1 MLSASAT
8 RLLERR
14 LLAALTLLVAL
25 LVASFACPAHAQSNA
40 ASSSDTSQ
48 SAGKLTKAPQL
59 LNFKDVEAPYPEAE
73 KASGRTAAVT
83 LQIAISDRGDAV
95 EVVVLDSAGAA
106 FDAAAV
112 DSAKR
117 FKFSPAEI
125 NGRPAPVKLTF
136 RYDFTFREE
145 LVDLG
150 PQVNFSGV
158 VLDATAPRKKPRPL
172 RNIKVKV
179 ERVPG
184 AVGSNPVKAT
194 EVSVAD
200 AQTDEDGYF
209 EFEGLAPGTYAVT
222 VSGPGLA
229 TVKTDETIEAK
240 RGLEVTYKVEPEA
253 AAGDGDGDTL
263 TIEVI
268 APRIQK
274 EATTVAIKTEEARRV
289 PGTGGEA
296 LRVVQNLPG
305 VGRAAFGSGALVV
318 WGAAPQDTRVYVDGV
333 RIPQLY
339 HTGGFRATVNSDLVR
354 AIELAPG
361 GYGAEFGRGLG
372 GLVTVDTRALRGDR
386 LHGYV
391 SADVIDTS
399 ALVEA
404 PLGKSTRAAI
414 SGRGSYLKETLGLF
428 TKRDVSELVP
438 IPRFFDGQLKVEQDL
453 GENET
458 LTLVAL
464 ASDDTLKRTVTN
476 PDPAQ
481 TISDERKSNFKRIF
495 AVYRKAF
502 PDGSSTTITPSFGT
516 DHFDFAQR
524 FGTTP
529 TEQTIDATVFGV
541 RAKWRGRVASMVVL
555 NTGLDVEGSD
565 NTIRR
570 RGATIL
576 PPREGDI
583 TVFGQPPNDVVNFD
597 NWSVFL
603 GSIAPYAQAD
613 IELFGNKVHV
623 VPGVRLDSFFVSGDK
638 QFPTKEGSE
647 QRGYLRNETVL
658 EPRLAA
664 RWALSEALTL
674 KAAYGQ
680 YHQAPDAEDLS
691 PVFGNPTLGFAKA
704 THYLAGFNYRI
715 LEKLSAETT
724 AFTSLS
730 DSLAARSPLPSPTTG
745 EALLNTREGRAYGAQ
760 VLLRQ
765 ELARGFFGWISYS
778 YIKSERK
785 DTADGPWRPFDYDQ
799 THVATLVASYELPLG
814 FEIGTRLRYATGFPR
829 TPVVGAYYN
838 ARRDLFEPA
847 FGGQNS
853 IRIPAFAQA
862 DIRAAKRFTWERAK
876 LELYV
881 DVQNITNRQNR
892 EDVVYNYKYTSRNY
906 ISGLPTLAIAG
917 AKLEW

>member
-1 MLSASAT
+1 MRSVSAT
-8 RLLERR
+8 RYRAPR
-14 LLAALTLLVAL
+14 AVAAIVLLAVVANARAA
-25 LVASFACPAHAQSNA
+25 VAQGNA
-40 ASSSDTSQ
+40 PSSSDTSQ
-48 SAGKLTKAPQL
+48 AGGKLTRPPEL
-59 LNFKDVEAPYPEAE
+59 LNFKQVEAPYPEAE

-83 LQIAISDRGDAV
+83 LQIAITDRGDAA
-95 EVVVLDSAGAA
+95 EVVVLESAGPA

-112 DSAKR
+112 ESAKR
-117 FKFSPAEI
+117 FRFSPAEI
-125 NGRPAPVKLTF
+125 NGKPAPVKLTF

-145 LVDLG
+145 MVDLG
-150 PQVNFSGV
+150 PQVNFSGQ
-158 VLDATAPRKKPRPL
+158 VLDATAPRKKQRAL
-172 RNIKVKV
+172 RDIVVKV
-179 ERVPG
+179 ALSSAPG
-184 AVGSNPVKAT
+184 ATIAEAT
-194 EVSVAD
+194 
-200 AQTDEDGYF
+200 TDEEGYF
-209 EFEGLAPGTYAVT
+209 EFEALPPGAYTVT
-222 VSGPGLA
+222 VSGPGIA
-229 TVKTDETIEAK
+229 KVKTEETIEAK
-240 RGLEVTYKVEPEA
+240 RGLEVTYKVDPESA
-253 AAGDGDGDTL
+253 GDGDTL

-354 AIELAPG
+354 AIDLAPG

-372 GLVTVDTRALRGDR
+372 GLVTVETRALRADR

-391 SADVIDTS
+391 SVDVIDTS

-404 PLGKSTRAAI
+404 PITKSTRVAI
-414 SGRGSYLKETLGLF
+414 SGRGSYLGETLGLF

-481 TISDERKSNFKRIF
+481 TVSDERKSNFKRVF
-495 AVYRKAF
+495 ATYRKAF

-541 RAKWRGRVASMVVL
+541 RAKWRGKVASMVVL
-555 NTGLDVEGSD
+555 NTGVDIEGSD

-613 IELFGNKVHV
+613 IELFGNKMHV

-647 QRGYLRNETVL
+647 QRGYLRNETVV

-664 RWALSEALTL
+664 RWAVSERLTL

-704 THYLAGFNYRI
+704 THYLAGFNVRI

-730 DSLAARSPLPSPTTG
+730 DALAARSPLPSPTTG

-765 ELARGFFGWISYS
+765 ELAKGFFGWVSYS

-785 DTADGPWRPFDYDQ
+785 DSADEPWRLFDYDQ
-799 THVATLVASYELPLG
+799 THVATVVASYELPLG

-829 TPVVGAYYN
+829 TPVVGSYYN

-847 FGGQNS
+847 FGAQNS

-892 EDVVYNYKYTSRNY
+892 EDVVYNYNYTSRNY

>member
-8 RLLERR
+8 KFLRVRLGST
-14 LLAALTLLVAL
+14 LTLLTAL
-25 LVASFACPAHAQSNA
+25 LLVSFNGSAQAQGNA
-40 ASSSDTSQ
+40 TSSSDTSQ

-59 LNFKDVEAPYPEAE
+59 LNFKQVEAPYPEVE
-73 KASGRTAAVT
+73 KAAARTAAVT
-83 LQIAISDRGDAV
+83 LQIAISDRGDV
-95 EVVVLDSAGAA
+95 IEVVVLESAGAA
-106 FDAAAV
+106 FDGAAV

-117 FKFSPAEI
+117 FKFAPAEI

-172 RNIKVKV
+172 SNISVKV

-184 AVGSNPVKAT
+184 ALGSDPLKAT

-200 AQTDEDGYF
+200 AQTDEEGYF

-222 VSGPGLA
+222 VSGPGIA

-253 AAGDGDGDTL
+253 AAGDGDTL

-339 HTGGFRATVNSDLVR
+339 HSGGFRATVNSDLVR
-354 AIELAPG
+354 AIDLAPG

-386 LHGYV
+386 MHGYL

-404 PLGKSTRAAI
+404 PLGKSTRIAI
-414 SGRGSYLKETLGLF
+414 SGRGSYLGETLGIF

-438 IPRFFDGQLKVEQDL
+438 IPRFFDGQLKIEQDL
-453 GENET
+453 GENES
-458 LTLVAL
+458 LTLVGL

-476 PDPAQ
+476 ADPAQ
-481 TISDERKSNFKRIF
+481 SLSDERKSNFKRVF
-495 AVYRKAF
+495 AIYRKAAA
-502 PDGSSTTITPSFGT
+502 DGSSTTITPSFGT
-516 DHFDFAQR
+516 DHFAFAQR

-541 RAKWRGRVASMVVL
+541 RAKWRGKVAPRVVL

-597 NWSVFL
+597 RWSVFL

-613 IELFGNKVHV
+613 IELFGNKVHI

-647 QRGYLRNETVL
+647 QRGYLRNETVV

-664 RWALSEALTL
+664 RWAVSEALTL

-691 PVFGNPTLGFAKA
+691 PVFGNPTLGFGKA

-760 VLLRQ
+760 ILLRQ
-765 ELARGFFGWISYS
+765 ELAKGFFGWVSYS
-778 YIKSERK
+778 CIKSERK
-785 DTADGPWRPFDYDQ
+785 DTTNGEWRLFDFDQ
-799 THVATLVASYELPLG
+799 THVATVVASYELPLG
-814 FEIGTRLRYATGFPR
+814 FEVGARLRYATGFPR
-829 TPVVGAYYN
+829 TPVEGAYYN

-862 DIRAAKRFTWERAK
+862 DFRAAKRFTWERAK

-881 DVQNITNRQNR
+881 DAQNITNRQNR
-892 EDVVYNYKYTSRNY
+892 EDVVYNYSYTSRNY
-906 ISGLPTLAIAG
+906 ISGLPTLAIVG